1 MDYNMRIGIFGGTF
15 NPVHKGHLFLAD
27 QAKKHLDLNKVIFV
41 PAYTPPH
48 KPPEGII
55 DADKRCHMLKL
66 ALSGSRYSG
75 VSRYEVDRKRKV
87 YSIDTIRYFKRISPK
102 HAKLFFLLGAD
113 SLKSLSL
120 WKDLNKIFEL
130 CELIV
135 FSRPGFSLKTPEN
148 RIKTVY
154 IDALD
159 MSSSGVRDAIK
170 NNYSIRELVP
180 KTVADYIKRNKL
192 YR

>member
-1 MDYNMRIGIFGGTF
+1 MRIGIFGGTF

-27 QAKKHLDLNKVIFV
+27 QAKKRLDLNKIIFV

-55 DADKRCHMLKL
+55 DADKRYHMVKL
-66 ALSGSRYSG
+66 AVSGRRHLG
-75 VSRYEVDRKRKV
+75 VSRYEIDRKSKV
-87 YSIDTIRYFKRISPK
+87 YSIDTIRYFKRIFPK
-102 HAKLFFLLGAD
+102 HAQLFFLLGAD
-113 SLKSLSL
+113 ALKGLNL
-120 WKDLNKIFEL
+120 WKNLNKIFEL

-148 RIKTVY
+148 RIRV
-154 IDALD
+154 IGINALD
-159 MSSSGVRDAIK
+159 ISSTGIRDAIK
-170 NNYSIRELVP
+170 NNDSIMRLVP
-180 KTVADYIKRNKL
+180 RPVADYIKRKKL

>member
-1 MDYNMRIGIFGGTF
+1 MRIGIFGGTF

-27 QAKKHLDLNKVIFV
+27 QAKKHLDLNKIIFV

-55 DADKRCHMLKL
+55 DADKRYHMLKL
-66 ALSGSRYSG
+66 ALSGRQHLG
-75 VSRYEVDRKRKV
+75 VSRYEIDRKSKV
-87 YSIDTIRYFKRISPK
+87 YSIDTIRYFKRISSK
-102 HAKLFFLLGAD
+102 HAQLFFLVGAD
-113 SLKSLSL
+113 ALEGLNL

-148 RIKTVY
+148 RIRAVC

-159 MSSSGVRDAIK
+159 ISSTSVRDAIK
-170 NNYSIRELVP
+170 NNYSIKGLVS
-180 KTVADYIKRNKL
+180 KAVADYIKRNKL